1 MKYETVCISTNE
13 PLNFNNMKKFYR
25 IFAISFW
32 LLCLILVLVLIGLLF
47 TKFFWIGAI
56 SLMSISIFLAIN
68 ADRNAKHEDYYEE
81 N

>member
-1 MKYETVCISTNE
+1 
-13 PLNFNNMKKFYR
+13 MKKFYR